1 MRNLKR
7 IMKYAVPSI
16 LILIVVISVFVI
28 FALDPI
34 QGGNQAK
41 ATTDVNVGIAFCGN
55 TTAEA
60 KVLIDRVKTYT
71 NLFVLDSGANPISRN
86 QTAIEE
92 ICDYAVAQ
100 GLNVIINLGHIYSQQ
115 SWFWQL
121 QSLDSIKQ
129 RWTERWGS
137 KLLGV
142 YYNDEPG
149 GIQLDG
155 NWTAWFNEYGAN
167 LSQVGQ
173 PSTDALYK
181 IYTKMQE
188 FKANGSSPQDYDLE
202 AQFFVQN
209 VIEEDP
215 GLIRLKDAG
224 ITTFTSDYG
233 LYWFDYMGGYDVMF
247 AEIGWNCSV
256 AQQIDLVKGA
266 ARLQN
271 KDWGAIITW
280 KYGDYPYFDRG
291 AQMYNQMLT
300 AYQAGAKYIVI
311 FNYPMIAGNE
321 YGALKDEHFSAIERF
336 WNDITNQEKTS
347 AMPDL
352 NTPEA
357 ALVLPKNYGWGMRN
371 PYDVIWG
378 FWGPDNKTLQVATV
392 MGKLLAQY
400 GVRLDIVYDDPT
412 YPVSSVGYTN
422 IYYWNESGTPVNPEP
437 LNSEPVNY
445 TYSVVNTY
453 KHDSNAFTQG
463 LIFDNGFLYEGTGLN
478 GNSTLRRVDL
488 ATGNV
493 LQLYA
498 LPDQYFGEGITLVG
512 DKIIQLTWQSN
523 VGFVYDKY
531 TFELLQN
538 FSYPTEGWGIT
549 YDGTQLIMSDG
560 TSTLTFLDPVTFQK
574 TGQVQVHDT
583 NGPVV
588 RLNELEYINGKV
600 YANIWLENK
609 IAIINPQT
617 GQVEAWID
625 LSGIIDQQNLD
636 PNSVLNGIAYDAN
649 TGRLFVTG
657 KMWPQLFEIK
667 LVPVE

>member
-1 MRNLKR
+1 MRKVKR
-7 IMKYAVPSI
+7 ILKYVVPSI

-41 ATTDVNVGIAFCGN
+41 ANADVNFGIAFCGN

-60 KVLIDRVKTYT
+60 KVLIDRVKSYT

-115 SWFWQL
+115 TWFWQL
-121 QSLDSIKQ
+121 PSLDGIKQ

-137 KLLGV
+137 HFLGV

-155 NWTAWFNEYGAN
+155 DWTAWFNEYAAN
-167 LSQVGQ
+167 LSQVGH
-173 PSTDALYK
+173 PAADALYS
-181 IYTKMQE
+181 IYAKMQE

-202 AQFFVQN
+202 ANFFVHDVLQ
-209 VIEEDP
+209 EDP

-233 LYWFDYMGGYDVMF
+233 LYWFDYLGGYDVMF

-266 ARLQN
+266 ARMQN
-271 KDWGAIITW
+271 KEWGAIITW
-280 KYGDYPYFDRG
+280 KYSDAPYYDEG
-291 AQMYNQMLT
+291 YQMHNQMLT
-300 AYQAGAKYIVI
+300 AYQAGAKYIVV
-311 FNYPMIAGNE
+311 FDYPMMPGNL
-321 YGALKDEHFSAIERF
+321 YGALDDNQFAAIESF

-347 AMPDL
+347 TMPDL
-352 NTPEA
+352 SKPEA
-357 ALVLPKNYGWGMRN
+357 VMVLPRNYGWGMRN

-378 FWGPDNKTLQVATV
+378 FWGPDDKSLQVGTV

-400 GVRLDIVYDDPT
+400 GVRLDIVYDDPA
-412 YPVSSVGYTN
+412 YPVSAVSYTD
-422 IYYWNESGTPVNPEP
+422 IHCWNESDVPMNPEP
-437 LNSEPVNY
+437 VNSEPVNY
-445 TYSVVNTY
+445 TYSVVSTY
-453 KHDSNAFTQG
+453 AHDPNAFTEG
-463 LIFDNGFLYEGTGLN
+463 LIFDNGFLYESTGLS

-488 ATGNV
+488 ATGDV
-493 LQLYA
+493 LQLYS
-498 LPDQYFGEGITLVG
+498 LPDQYFGEGMTLVG
-512 DKIIQLTWQSN
+512 DKIIQLTWQSH

-549 YDGTQLIMSDG
+549 YDGSQLIMSDG
-560 TSTLTFLDPVTFQK
+560 TANLYFLDPVTFQK
-574 TGQVQVHDT
+574 TGQVQVHDA

-609 IAIINPQT
+609 IAVINPQT

-625 LSGIIDQQNLD
+625 LSGIIDHQNLD
-636 PNSVLNGIAYDAN
+636 GNSVLNGIAYDAN

-667 LVPVE
+667 LVPSD

>member
-1 MRNLKR
+1 MCNVKR
-7 IMKYAVPSI
+7 ILKYVIPTV
-16 LILIVVISVFVI
+16 LILIVVLSVFVI

-41 ATTDVNVGIAFCGN
+41 ADVNFGIAFCGN
-55 TTAEA
+55 TTEEA

-121 QSLDSIKQ
+121 PSLDGIKQ

-137 KLLGV
+137 HFLGV

-155 NWTAWFNEYGAN
+155 DWTAWFNEYAAN
-167 LSQVGQ
+167 LSHVGH
-173 PSTDALYK
+173 PAADALNS

-202 AQFFVQN
+202 ANFFVHD
-209 VIEEDP
+209 VIQEDP
-215 GLIRLKDAG
+215 GLIKLKDAG

-233 LYWFDYMGGYDVMF
+233 LYWFDYLGGYDVMF

-266 ARLQN
+266 ARMQN
-271 KDWGAIITW
+271 KEWGAIITW
-280 KYGDYPYFDRG
+280 KYSDAPYYDEG
-291 AQMYNQMLT
+291 YLMHNQMLT
-300 AYQAGAKYIVI
+300 AYQAGAKYIVV
-311 FNYPMIAGNE
+311 FDYPMMPGNP
-321 YGALKDEHFSAIERF
+321 YGALDDNQFAAIESF

-352 NTPEA
+352 SKPEA
-357 ALVLPKNYGWGMRN
+357 VMVLPRNYGWGMRN

-378 FWGPDNKTLQVATV
+378 FWGPDDKSLQVGTV

-400 GVRLDIVYDDPT
+400 GVRLDIVYDDPA
-412 YPVSSVGYTN
+412 YPVSAVSYTD
-422 IYYWNESGTPVNPEP
+422 IHYWNESDVPVTPEP
-437 LNSEPVNY
+437 VGSEPVNY
-445 TYSVVNTY
+445 TYSVVSTY
-453 KHDSNAFTQG
+453 AHDPNAFTEG
-463 LIFDNGFLYEGTGLN
+463 LIFDNGFLYESTGLS

-493 LQLYA
+493 LQLYS

-512 DKIIQLTWQSN
+512 DRIIQLTWQSH

-549 YDGTQLIMSDG
+549 YDGSQLIMSDG
-560 TSTLTFLDPVTFQK
+560 TANLYFLDPVTFQK
-574 TGQVQVHDT
+574 TGQVQVHDA

-609 IAIINPQT
+609 FAVINPQT

-636 PNSVLNGIAYDAN
+636 GNSVLNGIAYDAN

-667 LVPVE
+667 LVPLE